1 LGQLGRA
8 SSPSKIIPAVSAAA
22 NAASTRRGGSE
33 TSAGCAEQAFSSPL
47 RKIWYNITTTGLSVA
62 VALLIGSIEI
72 LQVLSDRLGWKGTFF
87 EFLNDKLDFG
97 VLGYIIVGMFLVAW
111 IGSVLL
117 WKTHRVEQRY
127 GDRIAEA

>member
-1 LGQLGRA
+1 M
-8 SSPSKIIPAVSAAA
+8 SKAY
-22 NAASTRRGGSE
+22 E
-33 TSAGCAEQAFSSPL
+33 WAFSSPL

-72 LQVLSDRLGWKGTFF
+72 LQVLSDRPGWKGSFF

-97 VLGYIIVGMFLVAW
+97 VLGYIIVAMFLLAW

-117 WKTHRVEQRY
+117 WKVRRVEERY
-127 GDRIAEA
+127 GDRVAEA